1 MIHVNVRR
9 LNLCM
14 DCQSIDN
21 LLQGLK
27 VPKRDIMDYDGILIE
42 LNFLIE
48 RLDGLMDFMIESTN
62 EVIDIGNVNYEL
74 KNAINKLDI
83 VIDSFE
89 DSNEKNMLETAKDH
103 ITYASVDIIDDADI
117 FNKINR
123 LGIAKSILLDIKTK
137 LNGEEL
143 L

>member
-1 MIHVNVRR
+1 
-9 LNLCM
+9 
-14 DCQSIDN
+14 
-21 LLQGLK
+21 
-27 VPKRDIMDYDGILIE
+27 MDYDGILIE

-137 LNGEEL
+137 LNGEKL